1 MKEINEL
8 NVDCLEVRPCRLCSL
23 GIHTEAMADKLHG
36 PHGQSSMSVFDLSS
50 VLSLHL
56 YFIGVLELASGHCL
70 AVARW
75 SLANPF

>member
-1 MKEINEL
+1 
-8 NVDCLEVRPCRLCSL
+8 
-23 GIHTEAMADKLHG
+23 
-36 PHGQSSMSVFDLSS
+36 MSVFDLSS

-75 SLANPF
+75 SQPCQSLLDAIGIFHNLTALLSLKETPLLIELTPVDIIGQRI